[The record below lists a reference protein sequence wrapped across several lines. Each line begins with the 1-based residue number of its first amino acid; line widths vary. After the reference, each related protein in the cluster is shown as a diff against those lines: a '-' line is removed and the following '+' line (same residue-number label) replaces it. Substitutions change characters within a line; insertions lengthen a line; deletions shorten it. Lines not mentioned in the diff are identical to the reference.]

1 MTGYYRQCIP
11 GYANISQPLTELTK
25 KRQKFVW
32 SSQCQ
37 SAFDSLKKALTS
49 DNIVRYPR
57 IDLPYKL
64 YTDASDLCVG
74 AILCQTHEDGVEYV
88 VQYVSHQ
95 LSTTQRRWATIEK
108 EAYAVVYALQ
118 KLRPYLYGAEFVV
131 YTDHKPLLCLFSK
144 NMANTKIQRWAILLA
159 ECGATIKYR
168 PGHNNIRADMLSRL
182 APAPVA
188 VIDTAN
194 EYTDPPGGPADI
206 ADDLLPF
213 NMDGLDHTTLS
224 AEQQAGFPDLWGK
237 ANVEDSGYIINKGV
251 LYSIWTPSTTSPDYP
266 RIVLPTK
273 YQEAVIDRAHEEVG
287 HMATQKTLA
296 RLREAY
302 VWPHMRES
310 IKARLNKCAKCIV
323 HHRKQEH
330 VAMGDMP
337 LPATPMQIVA
347 LDLIG
352 PFVASSRHN
361 KYVFTIID
369 HCSGW
374 AEAYPIPDKRSQTI
388 EHVFHNRFIAS
399 HGCPETIISDRG
411 MEFNAKHW
419 SEYLTKMGIKH
430 VRSTPQHPASNGK
443 VERFNRTFKEMLA
456 KAVNNAPG
464 DWEDYVGSTLFS
476 HRISISDVTKY
487 SPFYLLYGRQPRAPL
502 SKLLH
507 MQDAIQGFWSRVD
520 SLSAA
525 LKSARTNSEDAR
537 KFNKARLAKKAND
550 GLINPGDMVVLLAA
564 EPLTLTSRWDP
575 QWQVTRVSG
584 TTIFLR
590 HQQSGQIK
598 KVHRSKVKVVDPD
611 MVWDDV
617 NPRPRRK
624 QGTRA
629 PQGVRV
635 DIHVNPPQVT
645 MQPPSGDPQVMG
657 NPPPSD
663 DPQPSTSSE
672 DVDMAIED
680 TDGDHPYTLASPAST
695 PVILPEVSNELA
707 PRRPIRGRLPV
718 AGKSGRGERSS
729 YKRELS
735 PPEIITPRHNT
746 RWNSLSEEEKR
757 RKRVRYDILAGRT
770 TRTFDC
776 GSVFTV

>member
-1 MTGYYRQCIP
+1 
-11 GYANISQPLTELTK
+11 
-25 KRQKFVW
+25 
-32 SSQCQ
+32 
-37 SAFDSLKKALTS
+37 
-49 DNIVRYPR
+49 
-57 IDLPYKL
+57 
-64 YTDASDLCVG
+64 
-74 AILCQTHEDGVEYV
+74 
-88 VQYVSHQ
+88 
-95 LSTTQRRWATIEK
+95 
-108 EAYAVVYALQ
+108 
-118 KLRPYLYGAEFVV
+118 
-131 YTDHKPLLCLFSK
+131 
-144 NMANTKIQRWAILLA
+144 
-159 ECGATIKYR
+159 
-168 PGHNNIRADMLSRL
+168 
-182 APAPVA
+182 
-188 VIDTAN
+188 
-194 EYTDPPGGPADI
+194 
-206 ADDLLPF
+206 
-213 NMDGLDHTTLS
+213 
-224 AEQQAGFPDLWGK
+224 
-237 ANVEDSGYIINKGV
+237 
-251 LYSIWTPSTTSPDYP
+251 
-266 RIVLPTK
+266 
-273 YQEAVIDRAHEEVG
+273 
-287 HMATQKTLA
+287 
-296 RLREAY
+296 
-302 VWPHMRES
+302 
-310 IKARLNKCAKCIV
+310 
-323 HHRKQEH
+323 
-330 VAMGDMP
+330 
-337 LPATPMQIVA
+337 
-347 LDLIG
+347 
-352 PFVASSRHN
+352 
-361 KYVFTIID
+361 
-369 HCSGW
+369 
-374 AEAYPIPDKRSQTI
+374 
-388 EHVFHNRFIAS
+388 
-399 HGCPETIISDRG
+399 

-525 LKSARTNSEDAR
+525 LKTARTNSEDAR

-584 TTIFLR
+584 TTISLR

-635 DIHVNPPQVT
+635 DIHVDPPQVT
-645 MQPPSGDPQVMG
+645 MQPPGGDPQVMG

-746 RWNSLSEEEKR
+746 RWNSLSDEEKR

-776 GSVFTV
+776 GGVFTV